1 MSRPKLKTCEKC
13 NKKLYTTE
21 GNARAAI
28 ARTLKHEE
36 FAGSRFDYAIHVYAC
51 TFSGKYHFGHDGK
64 TMRVIEKMMR
74 KKK

>member
-1 MSRPKLKTCEKC
+1 MSRPKLKTCERC

-21 GNARAAI
+21 ESARKAI
-28 ARTLKHEE
+28 ARTIKHKEFEE
-36 FAGSRFDYAIHVYAC
+36 SRFDYAIHVYRC
-51 TFSGKYHFGHDGK
+51 PSGRQYHFGHDGN